1 MSKSYNNTIA
11 LSDSPDE
18 IRRKVKTMVTD
29 PARIRKDDPG
39 HPEVCTVFSFHKIF
53 NESEVPEIEEQ
64 CRGGKIGCVQCKKKL
79 ADKMIEYLGPI
90 YERRQDILKKPDM
103 IKEVIC
109 MGNKK
114 AKEVSQKQWKKLEGQ

>member
-1 MSKSYNNTIA
+1 MYS
-11 LSDSPDE
+11 
-18 IRRKVKTMVTD
+18 
-29 PARIRKDDPG
+29 
-39 HPEVCTVFSFHKIF
+39 FSFHKIF

-114 AKEVSQKQWKKLEGQ
+114 AKEVSQKTMEEVRRAMKIDFI